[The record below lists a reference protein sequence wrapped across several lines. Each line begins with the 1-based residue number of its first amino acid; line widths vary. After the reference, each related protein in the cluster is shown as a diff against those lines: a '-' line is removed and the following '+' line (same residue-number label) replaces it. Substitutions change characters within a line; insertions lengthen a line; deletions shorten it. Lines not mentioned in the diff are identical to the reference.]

1 MTGGRGEV
9 VAKPAPSPRAPGGGA
24 YRPSLRAHSRGRR
37 GTRGAVVAK
46 PAQRTGAPGYRD
58 TPPPHQPTAGAPPTK
73 GSTQTTGENTEAK
86 AFLSAAAACLS
97 AVCLSVCL
105 STLNKRR
112 GRYRARG
119 LLAVAP
125 GDGAATAP
133 GVRALRAARADLL
146 GTVATCHGFVVSL
159 HVFIFCGSWILPAQ
173 RAAPGVPVNF
183 P

>member
-1 MTGGRGEV
+1 M
-9 VAKPAPSPRAPGGGA
+9 AKPAPSPRAPGGGA
-24 YRPSLRAHSRGRR
+24 YRPSHRAHSRGRR

-58 TPPPHQPTAGAPPTK
+58 TPPPHWPTARAPPTK
-73 GSTQTTGENTEAK
+73 GGTEATGKSTEPK
-86 AFLSAAAACLS
+86 AFLPAAVCLS
-97 AVCLSVCL
+97 VVCLSVCL
-105 STLNKRR
+105 STIIKRR
-112 GRYRARG
+112 GRDRARG
-119 LLAVAP
+119 LLAGTP
-125 GDGAATAP
+125 GDGSATAP

-146 GTVATCHGFVVSL
+146 GTMATCHGFVVSL